1 MSSKSTT
8 DQEKVPRK
16 RKPRKPRTW
25 TVTIEYV
32 PFESEEQRERSYEL
46 WVKSLEGVT
55 ISNLPSPRQI
65 ESK

>member
-1 MSSKSTT
+1 MTNSETPPT
-8 DQEKVPRK
+8 QTEIPRK

-46 WVKSLEGVT
+46 WVKSL
-55 ISNLPSPRQI
+55 LPS
-65 ESK
+65 KD